1 MSNVMFQ
8 NTAVKSEMHIK
19 AAPFDRW
26 FANIVSVAMCT
37 IGTVFTIAAAFEF
50 VPFDPPEDRAPFLA
64 FSVIWTVAAFWM
76 AYVFLRMP
84 TGIDVAH
91 SGNIT
96 LRSPVRTITLE
107 PYEITKLTY
116 ADRDWMLHHM
126 KGRLDLRYFRSSE
139 LKPFLSWVVRA
150 NPSVQAPDELRIQ

>member
-1 MSNVMFQ
+1 MFEE
-8 NTAVKSEMHIK
+8 TAVKSEMHIK
-19 AAPFDRW
+19 AKPFGPW
-26 FANIVSVAMCT
+26 SAYVVSLPMCAL
-37 IGTVFTIAAAFEF
+37 GAVFTIVAAFEL
-50 VPFDPPEDRAPFLA
+50 VPFDPPQDRAPFLA
-64 FSVIWTVAAFWM
+64 FSVIWTVAVFWM

-84 TGIDVAH
+84 TGIDVTH

-107 PYEITKLTY
+107 PCEITKLTY

-126 KGRLDLRYFRSSE
+126 KGRMDLRYFRSSE